1 MQKLLDRGGRTL
13 ERDALAEVVLAMA
26 RQRLKRSDE
35 ARAALGD
42 ARKIADAILPKSDAN
57 DLGRNWSDWLAVC
70 ALMREA
76 HTLIEGGP
84 GG

>member
-1 MQKLLDRGGRTL
+1 
-13 ERDALAEVVLAMA
+13 
-26 RQRLKRSDE
+26 LKRSDE
-35 ARAALGD
+35 ARAAFGD

-70 ALMREA
+70 AFMREA

>member
-1 MQKLLDRGGRTL
+1 
-13 ERDALAEVVLAMA
+13 MA

-35 ARAALGD
+35 ARGALRD
-42 ARKIADAILPKSDAN
+42 ARKIADAILPKSDPN

-70 ALMREA
+70 AFMREA